1 MLVSEASEYIPCQT
15 IAVVGRRSTL
25 PVPRTSQKSQQTM
38 PHDVFMAPLLEVRAW
53 LLRPVLVREL
63 RESSWDGP
71 NKAEEFLGKLHW
83 EAWHG
88 FPPHP

>member
-15 IAVVGRRSTL
+15 IAVIGRRRTL

-53 LLRPVLVREL
+53 LLRPGAWDFCGP
-63 RESSWDGP
+63 ESQIRPPEKQRNSME
-71 NKAEEFLGKLHW
+71 KLGM
-83 EAWHG
+83 AS
-88 FPPHP
+88 HPDP